1 MRHRNVAAPVAAG
14 LLVLLPFQTVDTA
27 QATAVLEIVAAFAS
41 SYTRGQG
48 FTDGVPKSDGPAAI
62 LICAARLVTHPRQVG
77 LTEVKGPES
86 YQLYHAP
93 VAWSL
98 AELAVLNRYRERAH

>member
-1 MRHRNVAAPVAAG
+1 MV
-14 LLVLLPFQTVDTA
+14 LV
-27 QATAVLEIVAAFAS
+27 
-41 SYTRGQG
+41 
-48 FTDGVPKSDGPAAI
+48 
-62 LICAARLVTHPRQVG
+62 RQVG

-98 AELAVLNRYRERAH
+98 AELAVPNRYRERAQ

>member
-1 MRHRNVAAPVAAG
+1 MSNDRHSRP
-14 LLVLLPFQTVDTA
+14 LRS
-27 QATAVLEIVAAFAS
+27 ATSARSFSFAS

-48 FTDGVPKSDGPAAI
+48 FTDGVPNSDVRAAI
-62 LICAARLVTHPRQVG
+62 LTCAARLVAHPRQVG
-77 LTEVKGPES
+77 LTELKGPES

-98 AELAVLNRYRERAH
+98 AELAVPNRYRERAQ